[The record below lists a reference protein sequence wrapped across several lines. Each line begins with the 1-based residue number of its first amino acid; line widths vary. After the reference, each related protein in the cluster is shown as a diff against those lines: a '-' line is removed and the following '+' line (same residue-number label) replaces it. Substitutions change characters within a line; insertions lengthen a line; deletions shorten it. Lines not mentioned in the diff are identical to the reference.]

1 MDKRKELRKLRAVE
15 KRIDTQTDTAT
26 SALLHSPDGRAFIW
40 WILGI
45 THYGLTPWTTNAL
58 TTSFK
63 CGEHN
68 IGQQLLARM
77 TSVDPEGFLSLLKEK
92 NDERSETSRTDPD
105 SNSYAGADSYA
116 HPDTGADADSN

>member
-1 MDKRKELRKLRAVE
+1 MDKRKELRKQRAAD
-15 KRIDTQTDTAT
+15 KRIEAEIDSAT
-26 SALLHSPDGRAFIW
+26 SALLRSPDGRAFIW

-77 TSVDPEGFLSLLKEK
+77 TTVDPEGFLSLLKEK
-92 NDERSETSRTDPD
+92 NDAERSDTARADSDPD
-105 SNSYAGADSYA
+105 SDSYAGADSYTE
-116 HPDTGADADSN
+116 HDPDPD

>member
-15 KRIDTQTDTAT
+15 KRLEAQIDTAT

-58 TTSFK
+58 TTSFR

-92 NDERSETSRTDPD
+92 NNADREPNRELREDGNLGVQEYGRDE
-105 SNSYAGADSYA
+105 AGDEG
-116 HPDTGADADSN
+116 DDE